1 MDNFIKNE
9 DCRHKNV
16 VSNLGCIL
24 AMLSA
29 SDSHKFK
36 DIAEA
41 YFNEQLDRQVF
52 WILKSIPELLTLE

>member
-1 MDNFIKNE
+1 
-9 DCRHKNV
+9 
-16 VSNLGCIL
+16 
-24 AMLSA
+24 MLSA

-52 WILKSIPELLTLE
+52 WILKSIPELLALE